1 MKMARYTIEL
11 RNVVMMFGREAVE
24 NWFKDYDLSDYLS
37 DAEIATITARGV
49 FDKAKLAEQIVD
61 HYWMYEI
68 GYETPGLF
76 KHQAKVFMKEL
87 MEEKAPL
94 IYSMSIAYDP
104 LKNMNYTETYNG
116 QNSNQA
122 SANSS
127 STTNGSGLTVNS
139 DTPQGQ
145 ISKSAILGG
154 SYASSTGANESTNT
168 VTDTTSNSG
177 SGTDSHTK
185 TISGNNGVTSQKLI
199 EDYRKNIIAINRDI
213 IKAVGNLFMIV
224 Y

>member
-1 MKMARYTIEL
+1 MARYTIEL
-11 RNVVMMFGREAVE
+11 RNVVMLFGRETVE
-24 NWFKDYDLSDYLS
+24 NWFKDYNLSDYLT

-49 FDKAKLAEQIVD
+49 FDKDKLAEQIVD
-61 HYWMYEI
+61 HYWMHEI
-68 GYETPGLF
+68 GYETPALF
-76 KHQAKVFMKEL
+76 EHQTKVFMKEL

-104 LKNMNYTETYNG
+104 LKNMNYTETYSG

-213 IKAVGNLFMIV
+213 IKAAGSLFMIV

>member
-1 MKMARYTIEL
+1 MI
-11 RNVVMMFGREAVE
+11 FGRETVE
-24 NWFKDYDLSDYLS
+24 GWFKDYNLSDYLTDS
-37 DAEIATITARGV
+37 EIATITARGV
-49 FDKAKLAEQIVD
+49 FDKDKLAEQIVD
-61 HYWMYEI
+61 HYWMHEI
-68 GYETPGLF
+68 GYETPALF
-76 KHQAKVFMKEL
+76 EHQTKVFMKEL
-87 MEEKAPL
+87 MEEKAPI

-104 LKNMNYTETYNG
+104 LKNMNYTETYSG

-145 ISKSAILGG
+145 ISKTAILAG

-168 VTDTTSNSG
+168 VTDSTTNSG
-177 SGTDSHTK
+177 SGTDSYTK

-213 IKAVGNLFMIV
+213 IKAAGNLFMIV

>member
-1 MKMARYTIEL
+1 MI
-11 RNVVMMFGREAVE
+11 FGRQTVE
-24 NWFKDYDLSDYLS
+24 NWFKDYDLSDYLT
-37 DAEIATITARGV
+37 DAEIATITARGT

-68 GYETPGLF
+68 GYETPALF
-76 KHQAKVFMKEL
+76 EHQTKVFMKEL

-94 IYSMSIAYDP
+94 IYSMSITYNP
-104 LKNMNYTETYNG
+104 LQNMNYTETYSG

-168 VTDTTSNSG
+168 VTDTTSNTG

>member
-1 MKMARYTIEL
+1 MARYTIEL
-11 RNVVMMFGREAVE
+11 RNVVMIFGREAVE
-24 NWFKDYDLSDYLS
+24 SWFKDYNLSDYLTDS
-37 DAEIATITARGV
+37 EIATITARGV
-49 FDKAKLAEQIVD
+49 FDKDKLAAQIVD
-61 HYWMYEI
+61 HYWMHEI
-68 GYETPGLF
+68 GYETPALF
-76 KHQAKVFMKEL
+76 EHQTKVFMKEL
-87 MEEKAPL
+87 MEEKAPI
-94 IYSMSIAYDP
+94 IYSIAITYDP
-104 LKNMNYTETYNG
+104 LKNMNYTETYSG

-145 ISKSAILGG
+145 ISKTAILAG

-168 VTDTTSNSG
+168 VTDSTTNSG

-213 IKAVGNLFMIV
+213 IKAAGNLFMIV

>member
-1 MKMARYTIEL
+1 MI
-11 RNVVMMFGREAVE
+11 FGRQTVE
-24 NWFKDYDLSDYLS
+24 NWFKDYNLSDYLT
-37 DAEIATITARGV
+37 DAEIATITARGI
-49 FDKAKLAEQIVD
+49 FDKDKLAEQIVD
-61 HYWMYEI
+61 HYWMHEI
-68 GYETPGLF
+68 GYETPALF
-76 KHQAKVFMKEL
+76 EHQTKVFMKEL

-94 IYSMSIAYDP
+94 IYSMSIVYDP
-104 LKNMNYTETYNG
+104 LKNMNYTETYSG
-116 QNSNQA
+116 QNSNQG
-122 SANSS
+122 SANST

-168 VTDTTSNSG
+168 VTDSTSNSG

-185 TISGNNGVTSQKLI
+185 TISGNYGVTSQKLI
-199 EDYRKNIIAINRDI
+199 EDYRKNSIAINRDI
-213 IKAVGNLFMIV
+213 IKAAGSLFMIV

>member
-1 MKMARYTIEL
+1 MARYTIEL
-11 RNVVMMFGREAVE
+11 RNVVMIFGRQAVE
-24 NWFKDYDLSDYLS
+24 SWFKDYNLSDYLT

-49 FDKAKLAEQIVD
+49 FDKDKLATQIVD
-61 HYWMYEI
+61 HYWMHEI
-68 GYETPGLF
+68 GYETPALF
-76 KHQAKVFMKEL
+76 EHQVKVFMKEL
-87 MEEKAPL
+87 MEEKAPI

-104 LKNMNYTETYNG
+104 LKNMNYTETYSG
-116 QNSNQA
+116 QNSNQGT
-122 SANSS
+122 SNSS

-145 ISKSAILGG
+145 ISKTAILGG

-168 VTDTTSNSG
+168 VTDSTSNSG

-213 IKAVGNLFMIV
+213 IKAAGNLFMIV

>member
-1 MKMARYTIEL
+1 MARYTIEL
-11 RNVVMMFGREAVE
+11 RNVVMIFGREVVE
-24 NWFKDYDLSDYLS
+24 NWFKDYDLSDYLT
-37 DAEIATITARGV
+37 DAEIATITARGT
-49 FDKAKLAEQIVD
+49 FDKAKLAKQIVD

-68 GYETPGLF
+68 GYETPALF
-76 KHQAKVFMKEL
+76 EHQTKVFMKEL

-104 LKNMNYTETYNG
+104 LKNMNYTETYSG
-116 QNSNQA
+116 QNSSQGT
-122 SANSS
+122 ANSS

-168 VTDTTSNSG
+168 VTDSTSNTG

>member
-1 MKMARYTIEL
+1 MI
-11 RNVVMMFGREAVE
+11 FGRETVE
-24 NWFKDYDLSDYLS
+24 SWFKDYDLSDYLT

-49 FDKAKLAEQIVD
+49 FDKDKLAEQIVD
-61 HYWMYEI
+61 HYWMHEI
-68 GYETPGLF
+68 GYETPALF
-76 KHQAKVFMKEL
+76 EHQTKVFMKEL

-104 LKNMNYTETYNG
+104 LKNMNYTETYSG

-213 IKAVGNLFMIV
+213 IKAAGNLFMIV

>member
-1 MKMARYTIEL
+1 MI
-11 RNVVMMFGREAVE
+11 FGRQTVE
-24 NWFKDYDLSDYLS
+24 NWFKDYDLSDYLT
-37 DAEIATITARGV
+37 DAEIATITARGT

-68 GYETPGLF
+68 GYETPALF
-76 KHQAKVFMKEL
+76 EHQTKVFMKEL

-94 IYSMSIAYDP
+94 IYSMSITYNP
-104 LKNMNYTETYNG
+104 LQNMNYTETYSG

-168 VTDTTSNSG
+168 VTDITSNTG

>member
-1 MKMARYTIEL
+1 MARYTIEL
-11 RNVVMMFGREAVE
+11 RNVVMIFGRETVE
-24 NWFKDYDLSDYLS
+24 SWFKDYDLSDYLT

-49 FDKAKLAEQIVD
+49 FDKDKLAEQIVD
-61 HYWMYEI
+61 HYWMHEI
-68 GYETPGLF
+68 GYETPALF
-76 KHQAKVFMKEL
+76 EHQTKVFMKEL
-87 MEEKAPL
+87 MEEKAPV

-104 LKNMNYTETYNG
+104 LKNMNYTETYSG

-168 VTDTTSNSG
+168 VTDSTTNTG

-213 IKAVGNLFMIV
+213 IKAAGNLFMIV

>member
-1 MKMARYTIEL
+1 MARYTIEL
-11 RNVVMMFGREAVE
+11 RNVVMIFGRETVE
-24 NWFKDYDLSDYLS
+24 NWFKDYDLSDYLT

-49 FDKAKLAEQIVD
+49 FDKDKLAEQIVD
-61 HYWMYEI
+61 HYWMHEI
-68 GYETPGLF
+68 GYETPALF
-76 KHQAKVFMKEL
+76 EHQTKVFMKEL

-104 LKNMNYTETYNG
+104 LKNMNYTETYSG

-168 VTDTTSNSG
+168 VTDTTSNTG

-213 IKAVGNLFMIV
+213 IKAVGSLFMIV

>member
-1 MKMARYTIEL
+1 MARYTIEL
-11 RNVVMMFGREAVE
+11 RNVVMIFGRETVE
-24 NWFKDYDLSDYLS
+24 NWFKDYDLSDYLT

-49 FDKAKLAEQIVD
+49 FDKDKLAEQIVD
-61 HYWMYEI
+61 HYWMHEI
-68 GYETPGLF
+68 GYETPALF
-76 KHQAKVFMKEL
+76 EHQTKVFMKEL

-104 LKNMNYTETYNG
+104 LQNMNYTETYSG

-127 STTNGSGLTVNS
+127 STNTGSGLTVNS

-185 TISGNNGVTSQKLI
+185 TISGNNGVTYQKLI
-199 EDYRKNIIAINRDI
+199 EDYRKNIITINRDI
-213 IKAVGNLFMIV
+213 IKAAGSLFMIV

>member
-1 MKMARYTIEL
+1 MARYTIEL
-11 RNVVMMFGREAVE
+11 RNVAMIFGREAVE
-24 NWFKDYDLSDYLS
+24 NWFKDYDLSDYLTDS
-37 DAEIATITARGV
+37 EIATITARGV
-49 FDKAKLAEQIVD
+49 FDKDKLAEQIVD
-61 HYWMYEI
+61 HYWMHEI
-68 GYETPGLF
+68 GYETPALF
-76 KHQAKVFMKEL
+76 EHQTKVFMKEL
-87 MEEKAPL
+87 MEEKAPI
-94 IYSMSIAYDP
+94 IYSMSITYDP
-104 LKNMNYTETYNG
+104 LKNMNYTETYTG

-145 ISKSAILGG
+145 ISKTAILAG

-168 VTDTTSNSG
+168 VTDSTTNSG

-213 IKAVGNLFMIV
+213 IKAAGNLFMIV

>member
-1 MKMARYTIEL
+1 MI
-11 RNVVMMFGREAVE
+11 FGKQTVE
-24 NWFKDYDLSDYLS
+24 GWFKDYDLSDYLT

-49 FDKAKLAEQIVD
+49 FDKDKLAEQIVD

-68 GYETPGLF
+68 GYETPALF
-76 KHQAKVFMKEL
+76 QHQAKVFMNEL

-94 IYSMSIAYDP
+94 IYSMSITYNP
-104 LKNMNYTETYNG
+104 LQNMNYTESYSG

-127 STTNGSGLTVNS
+127 STNTGSGLTVNS

-185 TISGNNGVTSQKLI
+185 TISGNNGVTYQKLI

-213 IKAVGNLFMIV
+213 IKAAGSLFMIV

>member
-1 MKMARYTIEL
+1 MARYTIEL
-11 RNVVMMFGREAVE
+11 RNVVMIFGRETVE
-24 NWFKDYDLSDYLS
+24 NWFKDYDLSDYLT

-49 FDKAKLAEQIVD
+49 FDKDKLAEQIVD
-61 HYWMYEI
+61 HYWMHEI
-68 GYETPGLF
+68 GYETPALF
-76 KHQAKVFMKEL
+76 EHQTKVFMKEL

-104 LKNMNYTETYNG
+104 LKNMNYTETYSG

-145 ISKSAILGG
+145 ISKSAILSG

-168 VTDTTSNSG
+168 VTDSTSNTG

-199 EDYRKNIIAINRDI
+199 EDYRKNIIAINHDI
-213 IKAVGNLFMIV
+213 IKAAGSLFMIV

>member
-1 MKMARYTIEL
+1 
-11 RNVVMMFGREAVE
+11 MFGREVVE
-24 NWFKDYDLSDYLS
+24 NWFKDYDLSDYLT

-49 FDKAKLAEQIVD
+49 FDKDKLAEQIVD

-68 GYETPGLF
+68 GYETPALF
-76 KHQAKVFMKEL
+76 KHQTKVFMKEL
-87 MEEKAPL
+87 MEEKAPV
-94 IYSMSIAYDP
+94 IYSMAITYDP
-104 LKNMNYTETYNG
+104 LKNMNYTETYSG

-168 VTDTTSNSG
+168 VTDSTTNSG

-213 IKAVGNLFMIV
+213 IKAAGNLFMIV

>member
-1 MKMARYTIEL
+1 MARYTIEL
-11 RNVVMMFGREAVE
+11 RNVVMIFGRETVE
-24 NWFKDYDLSDYLS
+24 NWFKDYDLSDYLT

-49 FDKAKLAEQIVD
+49 FDKNKLAEQIVD
-61 HYWMYEI
+61 HYWMHEI
-68 GYETPGLF
+68 GYETPALF
-76 KHQAKVFMKEL
+76 EHQTKVFMKEL

-104 LKNMNYTETYNG
+104 LKNMNYTETYSG

-213 IKAVGNLFMIV
+213 IKAAGSLFMIV

>member
-1 MKMARYTIEL
+1 MARYTIEL
-11 RNVVMMFGREAVE
+11 RNVVMIFGRETVE
-24 NWFKDYDLSDYLS
+24 NWFKDYDLSDYLT

-61 HYWMYEI
+61 HYWMHEI
-68 GYETPGLF
+68 GYETPALF
-76 KHQAKVFMKEL
+76 EHQTKVFMKEL

-104 LKNMNYTETYNG
+104 LKNMNYTETYSG

-122 SANSS
+122 TANSS

-168 VTDTTSNSG
+168 VTDSTSNTG

-213 IKAVGNLFMIV
+213 IKAAGSLFMIV

>member
-1 MKMARYTIEL
+1 MI
-11 RNVVMMFGREAVE
+11 FGRETVE
-24 NWFKDYDLSDYLS
+24 SWFKDYDLSDYLT

-49 FDKAKLAEQIVD
+49 FDKDKLAEQIVD
-61 HYWMYEI
+61 HYWMHEI
-68 GYETPGLF
+68 GYETPALF
-76 KHQAKVFMKEL
+76 EHQTKVFMKEL
-87 MEEKAPL
+87 MEEKAPV

-104 LKNMNYTETYNG
+104 LKNMNYTETYSG

-154 SYASSTGANESTNT
+154 SYASSTSANESTNT
-168 VTDTTSNSG
+168 VTDSTTNTG

-213 IKAVGNLFMIV
+213 IKAAGSLFMIV

>member
-1 MKMARYTIEL
+1 MI
-11 RNVVMMFGREAVE
+11 FGRQTVE
-24 NWFKDYDLSDYLS
+24 NWFKDYDLSDYLT

-49 FDKAKLAEQIVD
+49 FDKDKLAEQIVD
-61 HYWMYEI
+61 HYWMHEI
-68 GYETPGLF
+68 GYETPALF
-76 KHQAKVFMKEL
+76 EHQTKVFMKEL

-94 IYSMSIAYDP
+94 IYSMSITYNP
-104 LKNMNYTETYNG
+104 LQNMNYTESYSG

-154 SYASSTGANESTNT
+154 SYASSTGANETTNT

-185 TISGNNGVTSQKLI
+185 TITGNNGVTYQKLI

-213 IKAVGNLFMIV
+213 IKAAGSLFMIV

>member
-1 MKMARYTIEL
+1 MARYTIEL
-11 RNVVMMFGREAVE
+11 RNVIMIFGRETVE
-24 NWFKDYDLSDYLS
+24 SWFKDYDLSDYLT
-37 DAEIATITARGV
+37 DAEIATITARGI
-49 FDKAKLAEQIVD
+49 FDKDKLAEQIVD
-61 HYWMYEI
+61 HYWMHEI
-68 GYETPGLF
+68 GYETPALF
-76 KHQAKVFMKEL
+76 EHQTKVFMKEL

-104 LKNMNYTETYNG
+104 LKNMNYTETYSG

-213 IKAVGNLFMIV
+213 IKAAGSLFMIV